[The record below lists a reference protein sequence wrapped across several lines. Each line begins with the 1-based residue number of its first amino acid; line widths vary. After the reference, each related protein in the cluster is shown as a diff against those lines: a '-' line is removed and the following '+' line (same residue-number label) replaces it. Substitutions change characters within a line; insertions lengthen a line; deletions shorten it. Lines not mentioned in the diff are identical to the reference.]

1 MRNKWIYIIY
11 DIKSLLIR
19 ELERFYL
26 PLKDPK
32 EFFQNDLQFILYNKK
47 IIIII
52 KYDIMY
58 YYGNLWMII
67 YKYIL

>member
-1 MRNKWIYIIY
+1 MSTTKIFINFNIYIYIYIEDEWIYIIQ

-32 EFFQNDLQFILYNKK
+32 EFFQNDL
-47 IIIII
+47 
-52 KYDIMY
+52 
-58 YYGNLWMII
+58 
-67 YKYIL
+67 